1 MGTLNPPRWLTHL
14 FDDSY
19 RWQQNSNPGSLGK
32 SLWTQLNQLYVFS
45 TGYSVRKHGQMLK
58 AYHDIKPAAVSMLHK
73 LQMKKR
79 SERRKHCTRAVCSK
93 VRTPPA
99 RPLSQTYRQVRLQ
112 YTAPQLASAQCNYV

>member
-1 MGTLNPPRWLTHL
+1 MTHIDGNRTQIQVHWARVNELNSTSSMCSRLGTL
-14 FDDSY
+14 
-19 RWQQNSNPGSLGK
+19 Q
-32 SLWTQLNQLYVFS
+32 
-45 TGYSVRKHGQMLK
+45 KHGQMLK
-58 AYHDIKPAAVSMLHK
+58 AYHDIKPTAVSMLHK

-79 SERRKHCTRAVCSK
+79 SERRKHCTRAGCSK